1 MGRPLDALVPDLLDQ
16 LEEGGGGEGGL
27 AHQQLIEDAAEG
39 PEVGRVVVR
48 LLLNQLWGHVERG
61 ALLWA
66 DFKRQIPNGSD
77 LDGGEDESV
86 ESQIPCKPKITKQ

>member
-27 AHQQLIEDAAEG
+27 ADQELVEDAAEG

-48 LLLNQLWGHVERG
+48 LLLYQLWGHVERG
-61 ALLWA
+61 ALENQELVFDIVA
-66 DFKRQIPNGSD
+66 KEFD
-77 LDGGEDESV
+77 LD
-86 ESQIPCKPKITKQ
+86 